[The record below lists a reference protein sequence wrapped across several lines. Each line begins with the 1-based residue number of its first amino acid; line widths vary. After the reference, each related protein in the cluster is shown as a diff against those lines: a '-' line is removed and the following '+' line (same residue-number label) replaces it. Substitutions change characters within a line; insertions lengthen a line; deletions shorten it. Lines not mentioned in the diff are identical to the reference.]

1 MNLPKPVKN
10 WPAKMTQKQFALAGI
25 VVVSLSLVSK
35 WAYTRSHTLFLDD
48 ARIASN
54 IISISSKVPGWISEF
69 PIHTGQTVGA
79 NILLAHIDSRAAE
92 ISLQAY
98 ALKIATQKLA
108 IERAEA
114 QRNII
119 ALRSRSQLDAEQ
131 AHLNS
136 TSSAA
141 DKAQSVLTQAQLTY
155 DRSEAMWA
163 KKLISAQAWDGA
175 RLNLAKSTH
184 AFSEAQANLSQQAS
198 RHLTAKA
205 ALQELD
211 VQEKTLAIL
220 RGELKGL
227 QLEYN
232 NLQLN
237 IDDRNIHSPLQSAII
252 DKTFVHAGEYVM
264 PGMRLMML
272 HNPNDIWINANV
284 KETDLREIRPNAKAK
299 VTIDAYPDREF
310 TATVERIDH
319 ATTSQFAL
327 LPNPN
332 PSGNF
337 TKVTQRLTVRLAI
350 QQEENLLKPGMMVEV
365 EIDTRH

>member
-1 MNLPKPVKN
+1 MNLPKSVKS
-10 WPAKMTQKQFALAGI
+10 WPATISRKQLGLLGI
-25 VVVSLSLVSK
+25 VVVSLLLVSK
-35 WAYTRSHTLFLDD
+35 WGYTRSHTLVLDD

-69 PIHTGQTVGA
+69 PIQSGQTVGA
-79 NILLAHIDSRAAE
+79 NTLLAHIDSRAAE
-92 ISLQAY
+92 LSLQAY
-98 ALKIATQKLA
+98 GLKISTQKLA

-119 ALRSRSQLDAEQ
+119 ALRSRNQLNAEQ
-131 AHLNS
+131 AHLDS

-141 DKAQSVLTQAQLTY
+141 DKAQSELTSAQLTY

-163 KKLISAQAWDGA
+163 KKLISAQAWDRA

-184 AFSEAQANLSQQAS
+184 GLSEAKANLSQQAS
-198 RHLTAKA
+198 QHLTAKA

-227 QLEYN
+227 LVEYN

-237 IDDRNIHSPLQSAII
+237 IDDRKIHSPLHSAII

-264 PGMRLMML
+264 PGMRMLML

-284 KETDLREIRPNAKAK
+284 KETDVRRISPNARAR

-310 TATVERIDH
+310 TATIERIDH

-350 QQEENLLKPGMMVEV
+350 QQEGNLLKPGMMVEV
-365 EIDTRH
+365 EIDTRL